1 MGLIFLVHAHFVCKQ
16 APITDA
22 VLSDMISGVLCV
34 NPKISGKPN
43 VCRMAATMTTYCVL
57 SGLK

>member
-1 MGLIFLVHAHFVCKQ
+1 MQH

-43 VCRMAATMTTYCVL
+43 VCGMAATVTTYCVL
-57 SGLK
+57 SGLE